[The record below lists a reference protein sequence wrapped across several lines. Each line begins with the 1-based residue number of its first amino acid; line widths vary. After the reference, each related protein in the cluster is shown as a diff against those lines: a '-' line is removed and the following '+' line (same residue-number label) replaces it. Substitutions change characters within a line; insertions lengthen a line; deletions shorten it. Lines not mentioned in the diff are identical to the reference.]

1 MSRINKVR
9 VILGGLVAGFVL
21 NLGEFILNEV
31 LFVKQMEEIIQRL
44 NTPRPG
50 VKFITVAV
58 VMTFLLGVVI
68 VWLYA
73 MIRSRFGPGPKT
85 AVIAGVV
92 VWFCVYFYAGLLNS
106 ILFGMPLN
114 LLLVGLAWGF
124 FEYVLAALMG
134 ASLYKEV

>member
-1 MSRINKVR
+1 M
-9 VILGGLVAGFVL
+9 AGFVL

-31 LFVKQMEEIIQRL
+31 LFVKQMEEIMQRL

-58 VMTFLLGVVI
+58 VMTFVLGVVI

-73 MIRSRFGPGPKT
+73 MIRARFGPGPRT

-106 ILFGMPLN
+106 TLFGMPLN
-114 LLLVGLAWGF
+114 LLLLGLTWGF